1 MTQPIL
7 LKLKDAVKGNKRLVE
22 NIFSLSVLQGANYLL
37 PLITVP
43 YLVRVLG
50 PERYGLLGFAQA
62 FAQYFVILTDYGF
75 NMSATRQIALNQ
87 NDPRAISEIF
97 SSVTLIKF
105 SLMLVSFLLMV
116 GIVSFL
122 PDFQQYGPVYYLSFL
137 LVLGNV
143 LFPVWFFQGM
153 ESMKYIT
160 ILNLSAKSLSTL
172 AIFALV
178 HSREDYPMAAGVQAS
193 GSVVAGLLSMG
204 VLAKFFPLRL
214 IWPSYKSLL
223 EVLKDGWYIFMSSAS
238 ISLYTTSSVF
248 ILGLVTNHQTV
259 GYYNAANTLT
269 RAVQGLLSPV
279 FQSIYPHMNALAKQ
293 SREAALG
300 FIRKSLWSL
309 GVVSL
314 LFSVALFCLAEP
326 LVRIG
331 LGDKF
336 LASIPLVRLM
346 ASLPLLIALGNLFG
360 QTMLTFSLNKP
371 FSRILLFSGLF
382 NLALIVPMTHWLGAE
397 GTVISVLLTEILVT
411 GSMGFLLKRRGYRL
425 FQFQS

>member
-1 MTQPIL
+1 MRSIL
-7 LKLKDAVKGNKRLVE
+7 PKLKDTVRGNKRLVE
-22 NIFSLSVLQGANYLL
+22 NIFSLSILQGANYLL
-37 PLITVP
+37 PLITMP

-75 NMSATRQIALNQ
+75 NMSATRQIAMNQ
-87 NDPRAISEIF
+87 QDPQAISEIF
-97 SSVTLIKF
+97 STVMLIKF
-105 SLMLVSFLLMV
+105 ALMLVSFLLMV
-116 GIVSFL
+116 GIVSFF
-122 PDFQQYGPVYYLSFL
+122 PQFQQYAPVYYLSFL

-160 ILNLSAKSLSTL
+160 ILNLSAKSLGTL

-178 HSREDYPMAAGVQAS
+178 HSKEDYLIAAGVQTS
-193 GSVVAGLLSMG
+193 GAVVAGLLSVG
-204 VLAKFFPLRL
+204 VLAKFFRLRL
-214 IWPSYKSLL
+214 VWPSYTSLL
-223 EVLKDGWYIFMSSAS
+223 KVLKDGWYIFLSSAS

-248 ILGLVTNHQTV
+248 ILGLLTNYQTV

-279 FQSIYPHMNALAKQ
+279 FQTIYPHMNTLAKQ
-293 SREAALG
+293 SPEVALG
-300 FIRKSLWSL
+300 FIRKILRYL

-314 LFSVALFCLAEP
+314 VFSVTLFALAEP
-326 LVRIG
+326 LVHIV

-336 LASIPLVRLM
+336 LESIPLVRLM
-346 ASLPLLIALGNLFG
+346 ACLPLLVALGNLFG

-371 FSRILLFSGLF
+371 FSQILLFSGLF
-382 NLALIVPMTHWLGAE
+382 NLVLIVPMTHWLGAE
-397 GTVISVLLTEILVT
+397 GTAISLVLTEILVT
-411 GSMGFLLKRRGYRL
+411 GGMGLLLKNRGYNL
-425 FQFQS
+425 FQSRM